1 MKKVQNYFI
10 LDILSE
16 VRFIY
21 NNQDEIE
28 EIGISLYIENIKELE
43 KEILTLKENSFKEE
57 FESLKDM
64 IFYISLKYIFDLFYT
79 ILISNDLKHSKELD
93 NLYGHIFNQES

>member
-1 MKKVQNYFI
+1 MFYRI
-10 LDILSE
+10 IH
-16 VRFIY
+16 
-21 NNQDEIE
+21 
-28 EIGISLYIENIKELE
+28 
-43 KEILTLKENSFKEE
+43 EE

>member
-28 EIGISLYIENIKELE
+28 EIGISLYIENI
-43 KEILTLKENSFKEE
+43 NV
-57 FESLKDM
+57 
-64 IFYISLKYIFDLFYT
+64 
-79 ILISNDLKHSKELD
+79 ND
-93 NLYGHIFNQES
+93 

>member
-28 EIGISLYIENIKELE
+28 EIGTSLYIENINLNDFSA
-43 KEILTLKENSFKEE
+43 LKS
-57 FESLKDM
+57 S
-64 IFYISLKYIFDLFYT
+64 
-79 ILISNDLKHSKELD
+79 
-93 NLYGHIFNQES
+93 